1 MVMPEWM
8 SLERVGMISVLTL
21 ILVQYVKTAIPEKLI
36 PVASLLIAILVAYL
50 FDQAEINPY
59 FRMVLYGTFAT
70 AGADTTYG
78 FLSNSKSPTF
88 TLPSK
93 GQMTVGK

>member
-1 MVMPEWM
+1 MVVPEWM
-8 SLERVGMISVLTL
+8 SLERVGMIAALTL
-21 ILVQYVKTAIPEKLI
+21 ILVQYVKAAIPEKLI
-36 PVASLLIAILVAYL
+36 PVASLLIAILVAFL

-59 FRMVLYGTFAT
+59 VRMVLYGVFAT

-78 FLSNSKSPTF
+78 FLNNSRSPTF

-93 GQMTVGK
+93 GQMTGGK